1 MLIAEHL
8 SPKNVAN
15 LFNEHHFANVTSKM
29 SELGKSF
36 LRFYLSVVTN
46 APIIEK
52 FLEQMLAVSQNPK
65 DTNIAPETLSNLEM
79 VTGTVNCLQS
89 QALIAKQDL
98 YLLMFHPNVGNA
110 LYNQFHRETHFA
122 RPGTSTSLPLKTLYG
137 PCSRPVRSRCFQ

>member
-52 FLEQMLAVSQNPK
+52 FLEQMLVSSQHPK
-65 DTNIAPETLSNLEM
+65 GDNITPATLSNLEM
-79 VTGTVNCLQS
+79 VVGVVNCLQTQS
-89 QALIAKQDL
+89 LITKQDL
-98 YLLMFHPNVGNA
+98 YF
-110 LYNQFHRETHFA
+110 FI
-122 RPGTSTSLPLKTLYG
+122 
-137 PCSRPVRSRCFQ
+137 